1 MLLTPDEWTAVVLS
15 LRVAFWATVW
25 SMPPAIFVG
34 WILSRVEFPGKGL
47 FDGIVHLPLVLPK
60 VVVGY
65 ILLITLGTRGYLG
78 QYLYDWFGISLMFT
92 TAGATV
98 AAAVVSFP
106 LSVNA
111 IRLAIDGVD
120 KGIETAARTLGASKL
135 DAFFTVTLPLM
146 LPGILSG
153 ALISLASALGEFGA
167 TITFVSNVEGQ
178 TRTIPLA
185 IYSATHMPDGDAM
198 ALRLTAVSVVLALGA
213 LILAEMADRRIKIAL
228 GRI

>member
-1 MLLTPDEWTAVVLS
+1 MLLTPEEWTAVTLS
-15 LRVAFWATVW
+15 LRVAFWATLW
-25 SMPPAIFVG
+25 SMPPAILVG
-34 WILSRVEFPGKGL
+34 WILSRLEFPGKGL

-65 ILLITLGTRGYLG
+65 MLLITLGTRGYLG
-78 QYLYDWFGISLMFT
+78 QYLYEWFGISLMFT

-120 KGIETAARTLGASKL
+120 KGIETAARTLGASRI

-167 TITFVSNVEGQ
+167 TITFVSNIPGE

-185 IYSATHMPDGDAM
+185 MYTLIETPGAEA
-198 ALRLTAVSVVLALGA
+198 AAARLCVIAIVLSLASLMVSEWLA
-213 LILAEMADRRIKIAL
+213 RW
-228 GRI
+228 GRKRMGV

>member
-1 MLLTPDEWTAVVLS
+1 MLLTPEEWTAVVLS
-15 LRVAFWATVW
+15 LRVAFWATIW
-25 SMPPAIFVG
+25 SMPPAILVG
-34 WILSRVEFPGKGL
+34 WILSRLEFPGKGL

-78 QYLYDWFGISLMFT
+78 QYLYQWFGISLMFT

-120 KGIETAARTLGASKL
+120 KGIETAARTLGASRL

-146 LPGILSG
+146 LPGVLSG

-198 ALRLTAVSVVLALGA
+198 ALRLTVVSIILALSA
-213 LILAEMADRRIKIAL
+213 LVLAEMADRRIKIAL

>member
-1 MLLTPDEWTAVVLS
+1 MLLTPEEWTAVVLS
-15 LRVAFWATVW
+15 LRVAFWATLW
-25 SMPPAIFVG
+25 SMPPAILVG
-34 WILSRVEFPGKGL
+34 WILSRLEFPGKGL

-78 QYLYDWFGISLMFT
+78 QYLYEWFGISLMFT

-120 KGIETAARTLGASKL
+120 KGIETAARTLGATRI

-198 ALRLTAVSVVLALGA
+198 ALRLTVVSVILALSA
-213 LILAEMADRRIKIAL
+213 LVLAEMADRRIKIAL
-228 GRI
+228 GRV